1 MRVGGTPDENQTGA
15 TQPKRGVAL
24 LVAFFLS
31 LLVAGCDGAAGSSGE
46 RIRLLITPVPTPTS
60 PPPAQPTSAPI
71 KYTVQPGDTLFGIAL
86 TFGVTVDDIVRANNI
101 ADPNSLSE
109 GQVLTIPQRSAPATA
124 TSTPG
129 PLATATATPPP
140 LPAPPSAT
148 PPPPD
153 ATPPQGPDVPDLPA
167 EAPAPT
173 ATTAAESPTPQA
185 VIPPDALPTGAAEPA
200 GVPGALQTAG
210 PAQSP

>member
-1 MRVGGTPDENQTGA
+1 MRASGTPDGNQTGA

-24 LVAFFLS
+24 LVAFALS

-46 RIRLLITPVPTPTS
+46 RIRLLITPVPTPTV
-60 PPPAQPTSAPI
+60 PPAAQPTSAPI

-86 TFGVTVDDIVRANNI
+86 TFGVTIDDIVRANNI

-124 TSTPG
+124 TGTPG
-129 PLATATATPPP
+129 PSGPPSTPTVTPPPP
-140 LPAPPSAT
+140 LPSAT
-148 PPPPD
+148 QPPPD
-153 ATPPQGPDVPDLPA
+153 ATPPQGPDVPDLPGDV
-167 EAPAPT
+167 PVPT
-173 ATTAAESPTPQA
+173 ATAAAETPPQA
-185 VIPPDALPTGAAEPA
+185 VTPPDALPTPNTGPA
-200 GVPGALQTAG
+200 GLPGAVQTAE